1 MANAVA
7 MMIGVAVVNTL
18 AFSGS
23 NYLFSHMVKKGD
35 AGAER
40 ERHNK
45 AKEQLQ
51 AAEASW
57 SK

>member
-7 MMIGVAVVNTL
+7 TMIGVAVVNTL
-18 AFSGS
+18 AFSDS
-23 NYLFSHMVKKGD
+23 NCLFSHMVKKGD
-35 AGAER
+35 ADAER